1 MFDVVGLEFGIVCVL
16 LGFVSVSDKASL
28 NDVLKKI
35 FIKSTRWGCWK
46 VEVHLFTIGFRLE
59 DVIESTREAILNNIH
74 LSLVLYDHKGLSDV
88 DRILSNVISR
98 IKSGDIKRVYIY
110 ISPGI
115 SRDIVEKVKSKV
127 PSEYSEFLSRGKE
140 G

>member
-35 FIKSTRWGCWK
+35 FTKSTRWGCWK
-46 VEVHLFTIGFRLE
+46 VEVHLFTVGFRLE

-88 DRILSNVISR
+88 DKILSNVVSR
-98 IKSGDIKRVYIY
+98 IKSGNVKRVYIY
-110 ISPGI
+110 VSPGI
-115 SRDIVEKVKSKV
+115 SRDIIEKVKSKV
-127 PSEYSEFLSRGKE
+127 PLEYSEFLSRGKE